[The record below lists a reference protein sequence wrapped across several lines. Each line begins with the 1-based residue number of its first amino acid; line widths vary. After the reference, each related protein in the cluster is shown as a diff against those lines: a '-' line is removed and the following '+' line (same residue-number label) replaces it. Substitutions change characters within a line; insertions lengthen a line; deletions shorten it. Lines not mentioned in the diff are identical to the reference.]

1 MRAGA
6 NDGGVEDRVGG
17 SGAAFWRRLVFTLAL
32 LAWAVLSGCAHSGDR
47 GGEPQWLARH
57 PDTDLRVLVWN
68 VDREFFHR
76 NEGFQR
82 VLRAVDADVLIL
94 DEMPTGVSAELIA
107 NGLPSA
113 ATPWQVLYGSGGGAN
128 QRASISVRAP
138 LARVDAFDQL
148 PYPREHFNAW
158 MANVPERKRA
168 RVRDSLDAGVA
179 AVGGVV
185 TWQGRRVLV
194 VGLDLECCGD
204 SPDSAAEARRR
215 FEAQA
220 IRNAIDK
227 VAAGSRFDAILVGG
241 DFNAVHGQA
250 PVQILER
257 GARADTT
264 LDHPTPLHRGSD
276 RIDWTWDGRGTPFP
290 SKQIDFL
297 LHSSPL
303 RVLQSQVFDSED
315 LTPAEQQALQLP
327 AELSRS
333 LSPHRPIVVDFA
345 WR

>member
-1 MRAGA
+1 MRDAEVDSSAARGA
-6 NDGGVEDRVGG
+6 ETWGRVV
-17 SGAAFWRRLVFTLAL
+17 AVVAL
-32 LAWAVLSGCAHSGDR
+32 SLLLCVLGCTHTTR
-47 GGEPQWLARH
+47 GTGEPEWLARH

-68 VDREFFHR
+68 VDREFFNR
-76 NEGFQR
+76 SEGFQR

-94 DEMPTGVSAELIA
+94 DEMPTGVSGEQIVNA
-107 NGLPSA
+107 LPA
-113 ATPWQVLYGSGGGAN
+113 AAMPWRALYGSGGGAN
-128 QRASISVRAP
+128 QRASVSARGP
-138 LARVDAFDQL
+138 LARVEAFDRL
-148 PYPREHFNAW
+148 PYPREHFDAW
-158 MANVPERKRA
+158 MVNIPERKRA

-179 AVGGVV
+179 AVGGLV
-185 TWQGRRVLV
+185 TWQGRRLLV

-204 SPDSAAEARRR
+204 SADSAAEERRQ
-215 FEAQA
+215 FEAEA
-220 IRNAIDK
+220 IREAIDM
-227 VAAGSRFDAILVGG
+227 VAAGAKFDAILVGG

-257 GARADTT
+257 GARVDTT

-297 LHSSPL
+297 LHSKRL
-303 RVLQSQVFDSED
+303 RVLQSQVFDSEE

>member
-1 MRAGA
+1 MRSEGMDSRAAG
-6 NDGGVEDRVGG
+6 GT
-17 SGAAFWRRLVFTLAL
+17 AAWRRVVAT
-32 LAWAVLSGCAHSGDR
+32 AVLSLLLCVLGCTHTTRST
-47 GGEPQWLARH
+47 GEAERLPRH
-57 PDTDLRVLVWN
+57 PDADLRVLVWN

-94 DEMPTGVSAELIA
+94 DEMPAGVSGEQIVNA
-107 NGLPSA
+107 LPVA
-113 ATPWQVLYGSGGGAN
+113 AAPWQALYGSGGGAN
-128 QRASISVRAP
+128 QRASVSARAP
-138 LARVDAFDQL
+138 LARVDVFDQL
-148 PYPREHFNAW
+148 PYPREHFDAW
-158 MANVPERKRA
+158 MANIPERKRA

-204 SPDSAAEARRR
+204 SPDSAAEDRRR

-220 IRNAIDK
+220 IRNAIDT

-276 RIDWTWDGRGTPFP
+276 RLDWTWDGRGTPFP

>member
-6 NDGGVEDRVGG
+6 DSGGVEDRVGG
-17 SGAAFWRRLVFTLAL
+17 SGAAFWRRLAITLAL
-32 LAWAVLSGCAHSGDR
+32 LAWASLSGCTHTTR
-47 GGEPQWLARH
+47 GTGEPEWLARH

-68 VDREFFHR
+68 VDREFFNR
-76 NEGFQR
+76 SEGFQR

-94 DEMPTGVSAELIA
+94 DEMPSGVSGEQIVDA
-107 NGLPSA
+107 LPSA
-113 ATPWQVLYGSGGGAN
+113 TTPWQALYGSGGGAN

-138 LARVDAFDQL
+138 LARVEAFDRL
-148 PYPREHFNAW
+148 PYPREHFDAW
-158 MANVPERKRA
+158 MANIPERKRT

-185 TWQGRRVLV
+185 TWQGGRVLV

-204 SPDSAAEARRR
+204 SPDSAAEDRRR
-215 FEAQA
+215 FEAQS
-220 IRNAIDK
+220 IRDAIDA
-227 VAAGSRFDAILVGG
+227 VAAVSKFDAMLVGG

-257 GARADTT
+257 GAGDDTT

-297 LHSSPL
+297 LHSERL
-303 RVLQSQVFDSED
+303 RVLQSQVFDSEE

>member
-1 MRAGA
+1 MRSEGMDSRAAG
-6 NDGGVEDRVGG
+6 GT
-17 SGAAFWRRLVFTLAL
+17 AAWRRVVAT
-32 LAWAVLSGCAHSGDR
+32 AVLSLLLCVLGCTHTTRST
-47 GGEPQWLARH
+47 GEAEWLARH

-68 VDREFFHR
+68 VDREFFNR

-94 DEMPTGVSAELIA
+94 DEMPAGVSGEQIVNA
-107 NGLPSA
+107 LPVA
-113 ATPWQVLYGSGGGAN
+113 AAPWQALYGSGGGAN
-128 QRASISVRAP
+128 QRASVSARAP
-138 LARVDAFDQL
+138 LARVDVFDQL
-148 PYPREHFNAW
+148 PYPREHFDAW
-158 MANVPERKRA
+158 MANIPERKRA

-204 SPDSAAEARRR
+204 SPDSAAEDRRR

-220 IRNAIDK
+220 IRNAIDT

-276 RIDWTWDGRGTPFP
+276 RLDWTWDGRGTPFP